1 MRNPMMISRA
11 AVALVAL
18 LVAAPGLAAQQQDAR
33 GCQDHPLITRMPNYW
48 IHHCPEKE
56 FDAYAFTVGPNKKTE
71 TVEGQ
76 FWNLS
81 YYPQATLKPVPSELQ
96 IQRNFENAITQ
107 QGGTLVHSERS
118 RHTFKLDQGGQE
130 IWIELTTEFTGKY
143 GFTIVQKAG
152 MTQDI
157 VVDAAGLAKGLAAAG
172 HMAVAGILF
181 DTGESTIK
189 AESAAAIAEVAKLLQ
204 GDPALKVFVVGHT
217 DTVGSVESN
226 LTLSQARAEAVVQ
239 ALVRDHG
246 VAAARLRAHGC
257 GPFAPVATN
266 DTDEGRARNRRVE
279 LVKQ

>member
-1 MRNPMMISRA
+1 MRNPMTISRA
-11 AVALVAL
+11 AAALVAL

-48 IHHCPEKE
+48 IHHCPEKQ

-76 FWNLS
+76 LWNLS

-107 QGGTLVHSERS
+107 QGGTLVYGEKS
-118 RHTFKLDQGGQE
+118 RQTFKLDQGGQE
-130 IWIELTTEFTGKY
+130 IWIEVTSDFTGKY
-143 GFTIVQKAG
+143 GFTIVQKAA
-152 MTQDI
+152 MAQDI
-157 VVDAAGLAKGLAAAG
+157 VVDAAGLAKGLNAVG
-172 HMAVAGILF
+172 HMAVSGILF
-181 DTGESTIK
+181 DTGEATIK
-189 AESAAAIAEVAKLLQ
+189 SESAAAIAEVAKLLQ

-246 VAAARLRAHGC
+246 IAAARLRAFGC
-257 GPFAPVATN
+257 GPFAPVAAN